1 MDIVKAKKI
10 RRVLNEYE
18 DAEKFF
24 DEIKEGTNLSE
35 FATISLDLMC
45 NGKYY
50 PKDIKIKSM
59 TLVEL
64 MNALLILR
72 KGDLKKLK

>member
-10 RRVLNEYE
+10 KRILTEYE

-35 FATISLDLMC
+35 FATISLDLMH

-50 PKDIKIKSM
+50 PKSINIKSI

-72 KGDLKKLK
+72 KEDLKKLK